1 MDISDFVALHN
12 TCAILFT
19 NSRFEELNEKI
30 SLLALEK
37 EMLGK
42 ILIKDIDSDS
52 DLNITELHLKSIP
65 LVYIYKNKKLIEE
78 IFGNY
83 NNICDIIR
91 LHF

>member
-1 MDISDFVALHN
+1 MDISTFVTSHN

-19 NSRFEELNEKI
+19 NSRFNELNKKI
-30 SLLALEK
+30 TLLGLEK

-42 ILIKDIDSDS
+42 ILIRDIDLEPVDY
-52 DLNITELHLKSIP
+52 NEIHLKSIP

-78 IFGNY
+78 VFGNY

>member
-1 MDISDFVALHN
+1 MDISNFINKNN

-19 NSRFEELNEKI
+19 NSRFKELNEKI
-30 SLLALEK
+30 TILGLEK

-42 ILIKDIDSDS
+42 ILIRDIDID
-52 DLNITELHLKSIP
+52 NTEIHLKSIP

-78 IFGNY
+78 VFGNY

>member
-1 MDISDFVALHN
+1 MDISNFITSHN

-19 NSRFEELNEKI
+19 NSRFKELNEKI
-30 SLLALEK
+30 TLLGLEK

-42 ILIKDIDSDS
+42 ILIRDIDLQPIDC
-52 DLNITELHLKSIP
+52 TEIHIKSIP

-78 IFGNY
+78 VFGNY

-91 LHF
+91 LHY

>member
-1 MDISDFVALHN
+1 MDISNFISQNN

-19 NSRFEELNEKI
+19 NSRFKELNEKI
-30 SLLALEK
+30 TILGLEK

-42 ILIKDIDSDS
+42 ILIRDIDID
-52 DLNITELHLKSIP
+52 NTEIHLKSIP

-78 IFGNY
+78 VFGNY

>member
-1 MDISDFVALHN
+1 MNISNFVKVHN
-12 TCAILFT
+12 LCAVLFT

-30 SLLALEK
+30 KLLGLEK

-42 ILIKDIDSDS
+42 ILIIDIDSNPIDC
-52 DLNITELHLKSIP
+52 NEIHLKSIP

-78 IFGNY
+78 VFGNY

>member
-1 MDISDFVALHN
+1 MDISNFVKLHN
-12 TCAILFT
+12 TCAVLFT
-19 NSRFEELNEKI
+19 NSRFNELNEKI
-30 SLLALEK
+30 KLLGLEK

-42 ILIKDIDSDS
+42 ILIIDIDSSPIDC
-52 DLNITELHLKSIP
+52 NEIYLKSIP

-78 IFGNY
+78 VFGNY

>member
-1 MDISDFVALHN
+1 MDISKFISSHN

-30 SLLALEK
+30 TQLGLEK
-37 EMLGK
+37 DMLGK
-42 ILIKDIDSDS
+42 ILVKDIDSDS

-78 IFGNY
+78 VFGNY

>member
-1 MDISDFVALHN
+1 MNISNFVKLHN
-12 TCAILFT
+12 LCAVLFT
-19 NSRFEELNEKI
+19 NSRFEKLNEKI
-30 SLLALEK
+30 KLLGLEK

-42 ILIKDIDSDS
+42 ILIINIDSNTIDC
-52 DLNITELHLKSIP
+52 NEIHLKSIP

-78 IFGNY
+78 VFGNY